1 MILPKPDV
9 GVGYRY
15 ATTDLELG
23 DDGVEEG
30 GSDFD
35 YKLSVYSVRCRAAS
49 VGDPA
54 DLAYRMCSDDVSGGD
69 EVVGVPLQMEVSL

>member
-1 MILPKPDV
+1 MILSEPDV
-9 GVGYRY
+9 GVGYRH

-23 DDGVEEG
+23 DDGIEEG

-35 YKLSVYSVRCRAAS
+35 HELGVYSVRCGATS

-54 DLAYRMCSDDVSGGD
+54 NLAYRMCSDDVSGGD
-69 EVVGVPLQMEVSL
+69 EVVGVPL